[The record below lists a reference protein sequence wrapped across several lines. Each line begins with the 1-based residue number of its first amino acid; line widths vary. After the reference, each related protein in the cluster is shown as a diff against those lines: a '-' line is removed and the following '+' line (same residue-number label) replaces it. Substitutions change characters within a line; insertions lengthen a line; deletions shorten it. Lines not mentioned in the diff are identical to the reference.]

1 MIGSRDQHSI
11 AHVLTMF
18 QRDNDALI
26 DSLIQLQY
34 YMRGAISRDDLWAM
48 TPIERERYFD
58 FLNKRFKEVNEML
71 KHQIPVLY

>member
-1 MIGSRDQHSI
+1 
-11 AHVLTMF
+11 MF